1 MLAAIP
7 VTLMISRY
15 FLRMHRYLV
24 DGHTPDDEVRGE
36 LEARMK
42 QEKHLK
48 EHILQ
53 QSREARCLVMS
64 FDTLEAPPALPAV
77 SVDSG
82 SHDLARIIPTSL
94 VRRIG
99 VDDPKLPT
107 GKESPFRQM
116 VAPKPAAPISL
127 LRPLRSA
134 LFLSGFEDS
143 DDSSSTVTQHTSPTK
158 GSKPPEEK
166 KPTTTNAESV
176 NKGKTSSTKAE
187 VEKEKKTT
195 ANAKV
200 ESAEK
205 GKKT

>member
-24 DGHTPDDEVRGE
+24 DGQTPDDEGRGE
-36 LEARMK
+36 QEARIK

-77 SVDSG
+77 SADSG
-82 SHDLARIIPTSL
+82 SHDLARIIPTSV

-116 VAPKPAAPISL
+116 VVPKPAGA
-127 LRPLRSA
+127 
-134 LFLSGFEDS
+134 
-143 DDSSSTVTQHTSPTK
+143 
-158 GSKPPEEK
+158 KPPEK
-166 KPTTTNAESV
+166 KPATTNAKVESER
-176 NKGKTSSTKAE
+176 KGKTLSTKAPAE
-187 VEKEKKTT
+187 VEKEKRTTT
-195 ANAKV
+195 ANARV
-200 ESAEK
+200 ATVEK